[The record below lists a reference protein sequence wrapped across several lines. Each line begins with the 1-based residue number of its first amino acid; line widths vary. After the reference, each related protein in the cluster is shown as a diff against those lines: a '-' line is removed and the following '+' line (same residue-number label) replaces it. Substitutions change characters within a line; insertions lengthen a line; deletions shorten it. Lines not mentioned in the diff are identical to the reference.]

1 MSKSMQAFLLGL
13 FTFLL
18 VGSINVVLFGIE
30 LTRPEVPM
38 RDGGFGPRTV
48 RLTPPWLRD
57 TIHGL
62 NFGGVLITTCLGE
75 TDERGDKIATW
86 WPDLMVMTWG
96 TVVWTALVPTLALC
110 VSPRRKPQTL
120 SPGADASQDPSPL
133 RPSEIGETPVGE

>member
-1 MSKSMQAFLLGL
+1 MSNHMQAFLLGL

-18 VGSINVVLFGIE
+18 VGSINVVLFGYE

-62 NFGGVLITTCLGE
+62 NFGGVLITACLGE
-75 TDERGDKIATW
+75 TEKRGDEIATW

-96 TVVWTALVPTLALC
+96 TVVWTALVPSLALG
-110 VSPRRKPQTL
+110 VASLLKPKPDTAAAKPTANIWL
-120 SPGADASQDPSPL
+120 PTDD
-133 RPSEIGETPVGE
+133 SEERAG